1 MACVN
6 IMKKTDVKKNSVY
19 FRLNKVISTTS
30 HQRKQRYYLAFMTSL
45 AEKLKIVR
53 RQFII

>member
-6 IMKKTDVKKNSVY
+6 IMKKTDAKKNSVY